1 MLNRPLALL
10 IWLYIKI
17 FHRFRCYG
25 PDKVPMSGPV
35 IVVANHASFIDP
47 GLIAFN
53 VKRPMFYMAKAE
65 LFKNPILAFFLKLI
79 NTYPV
84 KRTGADR
91 AAMNHSIRLLNEGK
105 GLCLF
110 PEGTRTLDGKL
121 GEFKSGAA
129 YLAMVTGATIVP
141 VALYGTYEAYKKGTK
156 KIHFVPF
163 TSVFSDP
170 IKVEKVDTHD
180 IETLRTGSL
189 ELTEKVK
196 SIIQGLLDKQKGGLA

>member
-10 IWLYIKI
+10 VWAYIKV

-25 PDKVPMSGPV
+25 ADKVPAKGPV
-35 IVVANHASFIDP
+35 IVVANHGSFIDP

-53 VKRPMFYMAKAE
+53 VKRPLFYMAKAE
-65 LFKNPILAFFLKLI
+65 LFKNPVLAFLLGTI
-79 NTYPV
+79 NTFPV
-84 KRTGADR
+84 KRVGADR
-91 AAMNHSIRLLNEGK
+91 AAMNHSMKILNEGK

-141 VALYGTYEAYKKGTK
+141 VALFGTYKAYRKGSNS
-156 KIHFVPF
+156 IRFVPF
-163 TSVFSDP
+163 KSIFSDP
-170 IKVEKVDTHD
+170 ISVEKVDSHD
-180 IETLRTGSL
+180 IEALRTGSTQ
-189 ELTEKVK
+189 LTDRIK
-196 SIIQGLLDKQKGGLA
+196 STIQSLLDEHEEV

>member
-1 MLNRPLALL
+1 MLNRPLAFL
-10 IWLYIKI
+10 IWAYIRI

-25 PDKVPMSGPV
+25 PEKVPGRGPV
-35 IVVANHASFIDP
+35 IVVANHGSFIDP

-53 VKRPMFYMAKAE
+53 VKRPLFYMAKAE
-65 LFKNPILAFFLKLI
+65 LFKNPVLAFLLKTI
-79 NTYPV
+79 NTFPV

-91 AAMNHSIRLLNEGK
+91 AAMNHSMKLLNEGK

-141 VALYGTYEAYKKGTK
+141 VALFGTYKAYRKGSK
-156 KIHFVPF
+156 NIHFVPF
-163 TSVFSDP
+163 KSVFADP
-170 IKVEKVDTHD
+170 ITVEKVDAHD
-180 IETLRTGSL
+180 IEAIRNGSTH
-189 ELTEKVK
+189 LTERIK
-196 SIIQGLLDKQKGGLA
+196 STIQSLLDEHEEV

>member
-1 MLNRPLALL
+1 MLNRPLAF
-10 IWLYIKI
+10 IVWAYIRI

-25 PDKVPMSGPV
+25 PDKVPVRGPV
-35 IVVANHASFIDP
+35 IVVANHGSFIDP

-53 VKRPMFYMAKAE
+53 VKRPLFYMAKAE
-65 LFKNPILAFFLKLI
+65 LFKNPLLAFLLRTI
-79 NTYPV
+79 NTFPV

-91 AAMNHSIRLLNEGK
+91 AAMNHSMKLLNEGK

-141 VALYGTYEAYKKGTK
+141 VALFGTYKAYRKGSK
-156 KIHFVPF
+156 SIHFVPF
-163 TSVFSDP
+163 KSIFADP
-170 IKVEKVDTHD
+170 IIVEKVDSHD
-180 IETLRTGSL
+180 IEAIRTGSTQ
-189 ELTEKVK
+189 LTERIK
-196 SIIQGLLDKQKGGLA
+196 STIQSLLDEHEEV